1 MAITIK
7 QYSEKYRDD
16 VRNVC
21 LDTAGSTAREEKSMR
36 FLLVTFCD
44 YYIEHEAE
52 HCFIAVDEDTDTAI
66 GYILCAPDYKRY
78 KRIFKAEYL
87 PRVKGCKKT
96 DVLESWASVYGPAIF
111 AQRAIPRIC
120 T

>member
-36 FLLVTFCD
+36 FLLATFCD

-78 KRIFKAEYL
+78 KQIFKAEYL
-87 PRVKGCKKT
+87 PRVKGCKKRT
-96 DVLESWASVYGPAIF
+96 SWSRGLPFTGPPYS
-111 AQRAIPRIC
+111 QRAIPRIC